1 MFPRRTSLTFA
12 AAPRLF
18 HRLGTGHSVRSSDP
32 GYGIGTARRPV
43 RPAHGDRQ
51 RNGRVIYAFHA
62 TNTGVRTWGRDLLGS
77 SVIPP
82 GQTWTFNFDDSTG
95 YCMFDFKAVLDNGRA
110 IERYRV
116 NVCEFVTWTVR

>member
-1 MFPRRTSLTFA
+1 MTFA
-12 AAPRLF
+12 AARVFSIGLALATLF
-18 HRLGTGHSVRSSDP
+18 AVLTPD
-32 GYGIGTARRPV
+32 TASAQR
-43 RPAHGDRQ
+43 GDRFD
-51 RNGRVIYAFHA
+51 RRMVIVNETGRVIYAFHA

-82 GQTWTFNFDDSTG
+82 GQSWTFNFDDSTG